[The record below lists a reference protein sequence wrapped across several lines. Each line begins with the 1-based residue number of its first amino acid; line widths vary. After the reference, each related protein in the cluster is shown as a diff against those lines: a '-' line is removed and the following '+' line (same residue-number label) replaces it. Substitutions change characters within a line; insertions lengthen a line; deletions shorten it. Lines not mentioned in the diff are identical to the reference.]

1 MVSTTLM
8 MTTGVD
14 PPPRPIKTSR
24 SHKKPK
30 KPVKPADATAEPS
43 HASPH
48 ATALEDGNSNSLF
61 VDDESTALTIVS
73 PSAHVTT
80 SRASET
86 IETTAASPIAE
97 SDAVTT
103 TGITHPPA
111 SPHTTE
117 GDSVTTAGVTHPPA
131 VAFDGENEDAAVLD
145 PATSERQYCCD
156 PFRAHNRGIW
166 RPGDGDGDQSTD
178 YHDRIGPALPLEQ
191 RWRLYQSDGGIV
203 SKMNMPPKHVILDD
217 RAAWEIL
224 ESDIARRVILV
235 FWPHDFAG
243 TGTIRHRRPHRGRA
257 AIKDPNA
264 VGELKFHFALHG
276 HRKERYYF
284 TGAKDYKPIIY
295 RIELPAAPAELLE
308 PSNKRKASP
317 AETEPEN
324 PRKHGHNQHTPK
336 DQMVKYGAPS
346 MNRGKL
352 RYRERLNTFL
362 RKDPKPD
369 YRGLYGTAGYFYR
382 KAKAAKALE
391 DGESSTADASQAPE
405 GMNAGGGG
413 EDQDGMWVA
422 QNESGRVLGEVLED
436 FQGERRRGSAT
447 TSFANMGMSG
457 DEEEVHEE
465 EVQEASSSARKRLRN
480 SSSPVENMGMSEDD
494 IGFTDRGT
502 SAQSK
507 ISLEEAAEEDH
518 GGSEQARD
526 SSSYTLQL
534 EEQVREAQRQIQ
546 ALTDSL
552 TVARRKSKDS
562 EIVATSE

>member
-24 SHKKPK
+24 SHKKLK
-30 KPVKPADATAEPS
+30 KPAKPADATVEPS

-61 VDDESTALTIVS
+61 VDDESTALTVVS

-97 SDAVTT
+97 SGAVTT
-103 TGITHPPA
+103 TEISHPLA
-111 SPHTTE
+111 SPCTTE
-117 GDSVTTAGVTHPPA
+117 SDNVTIAGVTHPLA
-131 VAFDGENEDAAVLD
+131 VVFDGGTEDAVVLD
-145 PATSERQYCCD
+145 PANSERQYCCD
-156 PFRAHNRGIW
+156 PFKAHNRGIW

-178 YHDRIGPALPLEQ
+178 YHDRIGPALSLEQ

-257 AIKDPNA
+257 AIKDLNA
-264 VGELKFHFALHG
+264 VGDLKYHFALHG

-295 RIELPAAPAELLE
+295 RFELPPAPAPTEAE
-308 PSNKRKASP
+308 QSNKRKASP

-346 MNRGKL
+346 MNKGRL
-352 RYRERLNTFL
+352 RYRDNIQGDCWT
-362 RKDPKPD
+362 
-369 YRGLYGTAGYFYR
+369 
-382 KAKAAKALE
+382 
-391 DGESSTADASQAPE
+391 
-405 GMNAGGGG
+405 
-413 EDQDGMWVA
+413 
-422 QNESGRVLGEVLED
+422 VLW
-436 FQGERRRGSAT
+436 
-447 TSFANMGMSG
+447 
-457 DEEEVHEE
+457 
-465 EVQEASSSARKRLRN
+465 
-480 SSSPVENMGMSEDD
+480 
-494 IGFTDRGT
+494 
-502 SAQSK
+502 SK
-507 ISLEEAAEEDH
+507 
-518 GGSEQARD
+518 
-526 SSSYTLQL
+526 
-534 EEQVREAQRQIQ
+534 
-546 ALTDSL
+546 
-552 TVARRKSKDS
+552 
-562 EIVATSE
+562 

>member
-14 PPPRPIKTSR
+14 PPPRPIKAPR

-30 KPVKPADATAEPS
+30 IPVISASATAES
-43 HASPH
+43 TYASPH
-48 ATALEDGNSNSLF
+48 ATALEDGTSNSLF
-61 VDDESTALTIVS
+61 VDEESTALATV
-73 PSAHVTT
+73 PMSALITS

-86 IETTAASPIAE
+86 IETTAASPVAE
-97 SDAVTT
+97 SGAVTT
-103 TGITHPPA
+103 TEITHPIA
-111 SPHTTE
+111 SPYTTE
-117 GDSVTTAGVTHPPA
+117 SDSVTTAGVTHPPA

-156 PFRAHNRGIW
+156 PFKAHNRGIW

-191 RWRLYQSDGGIV
+191 RWRLYQSDGGNV
-203 SKMNMPPKHVILDD
+203 SKMNMPPKHVLLDD

-224 ESDIARRVILV
+224 KSDIARRVILV

-257 AIKDPNA
+257 AIRDPNA
-264 VGELKFHFALHG
+264 VGDLKFHFALHG

-284 TGAKDYKPIIY
+284 TGAKDYKPVIY
-295 RIELPAAPAELLE
+295 RIELPPAPGPAEAE
-308 PSNKRKASP
+308 PNNKRKASP
-317 AETEPEN
+317 ARTEPEN

-336 DQMVKYGAPS
+336 ELMVKHGAPS
-346 MNRGKL
+346 KNKGRL

-413 EDQDGMWVA
+413 EDEGGMWVA
-422 QNESGRVLGEVLED
+422 QNESGRVLGEVLEE
-436 FQGERRRGSAT
+436 FQDEHRRGDTS
-447 TSFANMGMSG
+447 TSFENVGLSG
-457 DEEEVHEE
+457 DDEEQVHE
-465 EVQEASSSARKRLRN
+465 ATSSARKSLRH
-480 SSSPVENMGMSEDD
+480 SSSPAENAEVSEDEAGSSNRHD
-494 IGFTDRGT
+494 
-502 SAQSK
+502 SAHSTNLLDQ
-507 ISLEEAAEEDH
+507 AADADH
-518 GGSEQARD
+518 EGGKQARD

-534 EEQVREAQRQIQ
+534 EEQVRKAQRQIQ

-552 TVARRKSKDS
+552 TAAQGKSKDS
-562 EIVATSE
+562 ETVPTAL

>member
-30 KPVKPADATAEPS
+30 IPVISASATAES
-43 HASPH
+43 TYASPH
-48 ATALEDGNSNSLF
+48 ATALEDGTSNSLF
-61 VDDESTALTIVS
+61 VDEESTALATV
-73 PSAHVTT
+73 PTSAPITS

-86 IETTAASPIAE
+86 IETTAASPVAG
-97 SDAVTT
+97 SGSVTT
-103 TGITHPPA
+103 TEITHPLA
-111 SPHTTE
+111 SPRTTE
-117 GDSVTTAGVTHPPA
+117 SDNVTIAGVTHPPA
-131 VAFDGENEDAAVLD
+131 VASDGENEDATALD
-145 PATSERQYCCD
+145 PANSERQYCCD
-156 PFRAHNRGIW
+156 PFKAHNRGIW

-191 RWRLYQSDGGIV
+191 RWRLYQSNGGIV

-217 RAAWEIL
+217 RAAWEVL

-257 AIKDPNA
+257 AIKDLNA
-264 VGELKFHFALHG
+264 VGDLKYHFALHG

-295 RIELPAAPAELLE
+295 RIEFPPAPAPTEAE

-336 DQMVKYGAPS
+336 DQTVKYGAPS
-346 MNRGKL
+346 MNKGKS

-369 YRGLYGTAGYFYR
+369 YRGLYGTAGYFSR

-391 DGESSTADASQAPE
+391 DGESSTEARTTETDA
-405 GMNAGGGG
+405 
-413 EDQDGMWVA
+413 EDESGMWVA
-422 QNESGRVLGEVLED
+422 QGESGRVLGEELED
-436 FQGERRRGSAT
+436 FQDEHRGRD
-447 TSFANMGMSG
+447 TSHAVENADESG
-457 DEEEVHEE
+457 YDEEQVHE
-465 EVQEASSSARKRLRN
+465 ASTAARKRLRH
-480 SSSPVENMGMSEDD
+480 SSSPAGNAEMSEDD
-494 IGFTDRGT
+494 TSFTDRRP
-502 SAQSK
+502 SAQS
-507 ISLEEAAEEDH
+507 ITSLDQIAEANRD
-518 GGSEQARD
+518 GGERVRH
-526 SSSYTLQL
+526 SSSYALQL

-546 ALTDSL
+546 ALTESL
-552 TVARRKSKDS
+552 AAAQGKSNDS
-562 EIVATSE
+562 EIVPTGE

>member
-30 KPVKPADATAEPS
+30 IPVISASATAES
-43 HASPH
+43 TYASPH
-48 ATALEDGNSNSLF
+48 ATALEDGTSNSLF
-61 VDDESTALTIVS
+61 VDEESTALATV
-73 PSAHVTT
+73 PTSAPITS

-86 IETTAASPIAE
+86 IETTAASPVAG
-97 SDAVTT
+97 SGSVTT
-103 TGITHPPA
+103 TEITHPLA
-111 SPHTTE
+111 SPRTTE
-117 GDSVTTAGVTHPPA
+117 SDNVTIAGVTHPPA
-131 VAFDGENEDAAVLD
+131 VASDGENEDATALD
-145 PATSERQYCCD
+145 PANSERQYCCD
-156 PFRAHNRGIW
+156 PFKAHNRGIW

-191 RWRLYQSDGGIV
+191 RWRLYQSNGGIV

-217 RAAWEIL
+217 RAAWEVL

-257 AIKDPNA
+257 AIKDLNA
-264 VGELKFHFALHG
+264 VGDLKYHFALHG

-284 TGAKDYKPIIY
+284 TGAKDYKPAST
-295 RIELPAAPAELLE
+295 PAPTEAE

-346 MNRGKL
+346 MNKGKS

-369 YRGLYGTAGYFYR
+369 YRGLYGTAGYFSR

-391 DGESSTADASQAPE
+391 DGESSTEARTTETDA
-405 GMNAGGGG
+405 
-413 EDQDGMWVA
+413 EDESGMWVA
-422 QNESGRVLGEVLED
+422 QGESGRVLGEELED
-436 FQGERRRGSAT
+436 FQDEHRGRD
-447 TSFANMGMSG
+447 TSHAVENADESG
-457 DEEEVHEE
+457 YDEEQVHE
-465 EVQEASSSARKRLRN
+465 ASTAARKRLRH
-480 SSSPVENMGMSEDD
+480 SSSPAGNAEMSEDD
-494 IGFTDRGT
+494 TSFTDRRP
-502 SAQSK
+502 SAQS
-507 ISLEEAAEEDH
+507 ITSLDQIAEANRD
-518 GGSEQARD
+518 GGERVRH
-526 SSSYTLQL
+526 SSSYALQL

-546 ALTDSL
+546 ALTESL
-552 TVARRKSKDS
+552 AAAQGKSNDS
-562 EIVATSE
+562 EIVPTGE

>member
-24 SHKKPK
+24 SHKKLK
-30 KPVKPADATAEPS
+30 KPAKPADATAEPS

-97 SDAVTT
+97 SGAVTT

-117 GDSVTTAGVTHPPA
+117 GDNVTAAGVAHPPA
-131 VAFDGENEDAAVLD
+131 VAFDGENEDAIVLD
-145 PATSERQYCCD
+145 PANSERQYCCD
-156 PFRAHNRGIW
+156 PFKTHNRGIW
-166 RPGDGDGDQSTD
+166 RPGDADGDQSTD

-217 RAAWEIL
+217 RAAWEVL

-257 AIKDPNA
+257 AIKDLNA
-264 VGELKFHFALHG
+264 GGDLRYHFALHG

-295 RIELPAAPAELLE
+295 RIEPVPAPAEPEPE
-308 PSNKRKASP
+308 PSNKRKVSP

-346 MNRGKL
+346 MNKGKL

-369 YRGLYGTAGYFYR
+369 YRGLYGTAGYLSR

-391 DGESSTADASQAPE
+391 DDQTSAEVRTQETDAEDE
-405 GMNAGGGG
+405 G
-413 EDQDGMWVA
+413 GMWVA
-422 QNESGRVLGEVLED
+422 QGESGRVLGEELER
-436 FQGERRRGSAT
+436 FQDEHRGRD
-447 TSFANMGMSG
+447 TSHAVENADESG
-457 DEEEVHEE
+457 YDEEQVHE
-465 EVQEASSSARKRLRN
+465 ASTSARKRLRH
-480 SSSPVENMGMSEDD
+480 SSSPAENAEMSEDD
-494 IGFTDRGT
+494 TSFTDRRP
-502 SAQSK
+502 SAQS
-507 ISLEEAAEEDH
+507 ITSLDQIAEANRN
-518 GGSEQARD
+518 GGERVRD
-526 SSSYTLQL
+526 SSSYALQL

-546 ALTDSL
+546 ALTESL
-552 TVARRKSKDS
+552 AAAQGKSKDS
-562 EIVATSE
+562 EIVATGG

>member
-1 MVSTTLM
+1 MNATDDRVTASHVSL
-8 MTTGVD
+8 
-14 PPPRPIKTSR
+14 RA
-24 SHKKPK
+24 
-30 KPVKPADATAEPS
+30 PAQGEGDS
-43 HASPH
+43 S
-48 ATALEDGNSNSLF
+48 SLF
-61 VDDESTALTIVS
+61 VNGESTALAVVP
-73 PSAHVTT
+73 PSALITT

-86 IETTAASPIAE
+86 IETTAASALAE
-97 SDAVTT
+97 SGAVTT
-103 TGITHPPA
+103 TEITHPLA
-111 SPHTTE
+111 SPLTTE
-117 GDSVTTAGVTHPPA
+117 GDNVTTAGVAQPPA
-131 VAFDGENEDAAVLD
+131 VAFDGENEDAVVLD
-145 PATSERQYCCD
+145 PANSERQYCCD
-156 PFRAHNRGIW
+156 PFKAHNRGIW

-191 RWRLYQSDGGIV
+191 RWRLYQTNGGQV
-203 SKMNMPPKHVILDD
+203 SKLNMPPKHVILDD
-217 RAAWEIL
+217 RAAWEVL

-264 VGELKFHFALHG
+264 VGDLKYHFALHG

-284 TGAKDYKPIIY
+284 TGARDYKPIIY
-295 RIELPAAPAELLE
+295 RVELSPALAPAEVD

-346 MNRGKL
+346 KNKGRL

-369 YRGLYGTAGYFYR
+369 YRGLYGTAGYFAR
-382 KAKAAKALE
+382 KAKAAEALE
-391 DGESSTADASQAPE
+391 DGESGTADDGQGPE
-405 GMNAGGGG
+405 RMTAEKEG
-413 EDQDGMWVA
+413 EEEWDMWVA

-436 FQGERRRGSAT
+436 FQDHRRPGDTFRAVGNAD
-447 TSFANMGMSG
+447 MSG
-457 DEEEVHEE
+457 DDEEQVHD
-465 EVQEASSSARKRLRN
+465 VGSLARERLRR
-480 SSSPVENMGMSEDD
+480 SSSPAGNPQWSEDEA
-494 IGFTDRGT
+494 GFTMQDAGV
-502 SAQSK
+502 QSTA
-507 ISLEEAAEEDH
+507 SLEEAAEEDH
-518 GGSEQARD
+518 GGSEQVRD

-552 TVARRKSKDS
+552 TAARHESQYS
-562 EIVATSE
+562 EIVSTSE

>member
-30 KPVKPADATAEPS
+30 IPVISASATAES
-43 HASPH
+43 TYASPH
-48 ATALEDGNSNSLF
+48 ATALEDGTSNSLF
-61 VDDESTALTIVS
+61 VDEESTALATV
-73 PSAHVTT
+73 PTSAPITS

-86 IETTAASPIAE
+86 IETTAASPVAG
-97 SDAVTT
+97 SGSVTT
-103 TGITHPPA
+103 TEITHPLA
-111 SPHTTE
+111 SPRTTE
-117 GDSVTTAGVTHPPA
+117 SDNVTIAGVTHPPA
-131 VAFDGENEDAAVLD
+131 VASDGENEDATALD
-145 PATSERQYCCD
+145 PANSERQYCCD
-156 PFRAHNRGIW
+156 PFKAHNRGIW

-191 RWRLYQSDGGIV
+191 RWRLYQSNGGIV

-217 RAAWEIL
+217 RAAWEVL

-257 AIKDPNA
+257 AIKDLNA
-264 VGELKFHFALHG
+264 VGDLKYHFALHG

-295 RIELPAAPAELLE
+295 RIEFPPAPAPTEAE

-346 MNRGKL
+346 MNKGKS

-369 YRGLYGTAGYFYR
+369 YRGLYGTAGYFSR

-391 DGESSTADASQAPE
+391 DGESSTEARTTETDA
-405 GMNAGGGG
+405 
-413 EDQDGMWVA
+413 EDESGMWVA
-422 QNESGRVLGEVLED
+422 QGESGRVLGEELED
-436 FQGERRRGSAT
+436 FQDEHRGRD
-447 TSFANMGMSG
+447 TSHAVENADESG
-457 DEEEVHEE
+457 YDEEQVHE
-465 EVQEASSSARKRLRN
+465 ASTAARKRLRH
-480 SSSPVENMGMSEDD
+480 SSSPAGNAEMSEDD
-494 IGFTDRGT
+494 TSFTDRRP
-502 SAQSK
+502 SAQS
-507 ISLEEAAEEDH
+507 ITSLDQIAEANRD
-518 GGSEQARD
+518 GGERVRH
-526 SSSYTLQL
+526 SSSYALQL

-546 ALTDSL
+546 ALTESL
-552 TVARRKSKDS
+552 AAAQGKSNDS
-562 EIVATSE
+562 EIVPTGE